1 MQVMVQREDT
11 LGIMQP
17 EISDEERQQPRN
29 RTASIVN
36 RIHAAKNLD
45 ELFIEL
51 KEDLRNLFN
60 VEQLTLYAVD
70 RERRELYSKFLLDPI
85 EGVQE
90 FRVPINEHSVSGYCA
105 RHGKTL
111 NIVDAYSEAELA
123 AISPRLSFDH
133 SWDER
138 SGFRTRQM
146 LAVPILYERKYL
158 MGVLLLLNKRNGG
171 KFTPQEEGFVR
182 EIAETL
188 GIAIRNHYQ
197 LAQRRPTTKFDYL
210 LEHNLIT
217 RDELDTAIAE
227 ARRKGTDVE
236 TILIDEYRVPKKE
249 VGQALST
256 FFGCPFVEFDDR
268 AVVDPTLIKG
278 INFDYL
284 KANNWL
290 PLRRD
295 GTTVHVLVDNPKD
308 LHKTEQIQ
316 LLMKGAKVELFVS
329 LRKDILQ
336 YLYAASGKHD
346 MLDSIQNIIGELTGD
361 EGVNEDEEEDSSG
374 INEDDSAIV
383 RLANQIIVDAYKRGA
398 SDIHIEPYTSRQDT
412 VVRIRIDGQCREYQ
426 RIPPSYRRA
435 IVSRIKIMARLDIA
449 ERRKPQDGKIK
460 FRLPTNRE
468 IELRVATIPT
478 ANANEDVVMRILAAS
493 EPMPMEQLQMTERN
507 VRAFNV
513 IIQRPYG
520 LILCVGPT
528 GSGKTT
534 TLHSALGAIN
544 TPERKIWTAE
554 DPVEITQYGLRQV
567 QVNPRIGFTFAA
579 AMRAFLR
586 ADPDVIMVGEMRDE
600 ETAHIGIEASLTG
613 HLVFSTLHTNS
624 AVETVTRLLDMGLDP
639 FNFADAL
646 LGVLAQRLVRT
657 LCSACK
663 QSYHPPEDAFHELR
677 DAYGPEAFDSLGV
690 QYTTDFML
698 HRGAGCPTCNNT
710 GYKGR
715 VGIHELLI
723 NTDETKRLIQT
734 RARTTDI
741 LQSSQRDGMTTL
753 LQDGIQKVLRGLT
766 DFAQVKAV
774 AYK

>member
-1 MQVMVQREDT
+1 M
-11 LGIMQP
+11 
-17 EISDEERQQPRN
+17 
-29 RTASIVN
+29 
-36 RIHAAKNLD
+36 
-45 ELFIEL
+45 
-51 KEDLRNLFN
+51 
-60 VEQLTLYAVD
+60 
-70 RERRELYSKFLLDPI
+70 
-85 EGVQE
+85 
-90 FRVPINEHSVSGYCA
+90 PINEHSVSGYCA

-111 NIVDAYSEAELA
+111 NVVDAYNEAELA
-123 AISPRLSFDH
+123 AISPRVSFDR

-146 LAVPILYERKYL
+146 LAVPILFERKYL
-158 MGVLLLLNKRNGG
+158 MGALLLLNKRSGG
-171 KFTPQEEGFVR
+171 KFTAEEENFVR

-188 GIAIRNHYQ
+188 GIALRNHYQ
-197 LAQRRPTTKFDYL
+197 LSQRRPTTKFDYL

-217 RDELDTAIAE
+217 RDELDAAIAE
-227 ARRKGTDVE
+227 SRRKGIDVE
-236 TILIDEYRVPKKE
+236 TVLIDEYRVPKKE

-256 FFGCPFVEFDDR
+256 FFNCSFVEFDDR
-268 AVVDPTLIKG
+268 AAIDPSLIKG

-284 KANNWL
+284 KANSWI
-290 PLRRD
+290 PLRREGANVD
-295 GTTVHVLVDNPKD
+295 VLVDNPKD
-308 LHKTEQIQ
+308 LHKIEQIQ
-316 LLMKGAKVELFVS
+316 LLMKGAKVQFFVG

-361 EGVNEDEEEDSSG
+361 EVVSEDEDEEG
-374 INEDDSAIV
+374 GGVHEDDNVIV

-398 SDIHIEPYTSRQDT
+398 SDIHIEPYTARQDT

-426 RIPPSYRRA
+426 RIPPTYRRA
-435 IVSRIKIMARLDIA
+435 LVSRIKIMARLDIA

-493 EPMPMEQLQMTERN
+493 EPIPMDQLQMSERN
-507 VRAFNV
+507 IRVFHT
-513 IIQRPYG
+513 IIRRPYG
-520 LILCVGPT
+520 LVLVVGPT

-544 TPERKIWTAE
+544 TPELKIWTAE

-567 QVNPRIGFTFAA
+567 QVNSRIGFTFAA

-586 ADPDVIMVGEMRDE
+586 ADPDVVMVGEMRDE

-646 LGVLAQRLVRT
+646 LGVLAQRLVQNT
-657 LCSACK
+657 L
-663 QSYHPPEDAFHELR
+663 
-677 DAYGPEAFDSLGV
+677 
-690 QYTTDFML
+690 
-698 HRGAGCPTCNNT
+698 
-710 GYKGR
+710 
-715 VGIHELLI
+715 
-723 NTDETKRLIQT
+723 
-734 RARTTDI
+734 
-741 LQSSQRDGMTTL
+741 
-753 LQDGIQKVLRGLT
+753 
-766 DFAQVKAV
+766 
-774 AYK
+774 